1 MKREQYF
8 YALKRANL
16 QRFKSRLCTI
26 LIGCLL
32 FPYYLQAQHKIVQFG
47 NKILDFNNSNSIQL
61 LNLPTPSPQLG
72 EAGLVYT
79 GATPTRSQYAEY
91 DDQGQL
97 LFFMVDGKIY
107 NRDGYLLVA
116 NTPGTQYYQYYDE
129 DGLDYQIIK
138 VPGHCDKFYIIK
150 DRCKVLNTDT
160 GVASLDQDL
169 LFDVYVL
176 DMSLQN
182 HFFPNHP
189 DRKGRLVNVINPP
202 AGYPVN
208 FTAIALQSLPSANS
222 LGTSINDYPIYS
234 SGDLALVP
242 NSARAISITIPNL
255 SFSGG
260 QPPVNNSYKTQMRS
274 FVNSTTGNV
283 VLISIKYFS
292 TALWD
297 VRSDGVF
304 FNSTS
309 ACNVHYNDY
318 PRFYDAPNLGWL
330 NNEIVIYNG
339 NESTGYSQIGKYN
352 SSNLNQTNCYT
363 GPSAAISSSEISQNN
378 QYVYVIQGGLQTSQV
393 TLSYLNL
400 ASASPVPTTLFSF
413 NSGSLGYSL
422 KDAYTFQNNYQGV
435 PSIFYVLPNRI
446 DVLKGANNPLTAQYI
461 TNVVSGFSNPQMNLS
476 FVAPL
481 GVSNFTGHS
490 FVAVTTPQV
499 YNRHL
504 LEGAGAVSSACCVF
518 EQDDV
523 AVGNYTFTGSGIWNY
538 GSTSNP
544 WGATSPVYVTGTITV
559 ETGASLTISA
569 MTFKFA
575 PTGSIV
581 VKRGGKL
588 KVFNST
594 LTSYDCQK
602 VMWKGVDVL
611 GLTNA
616 ANSIEQTTT
625 VGGNQGILEL
635 QNARIENAL
644 VAVEVGTNTTNGG
657 GYVKAVN
664 SRFTNNVFDAVFKKF
679 RYVPSTGVI
688 AQNKSVFEN
697 CNFETTAA
705 LNDPALFPKEHI
717 SLTQIDKL
725 RIRLCNFYNTTNT
738 STHPWNQR
746 GIGINSY
753 MSSFICD
760 GNNIDNRFEKLN
772 IGINS
777 LGLSLTSTF
786 VCSKMNFDFCRTGI
800 NNTATDNIQVYL
812 NDFKIPE
819 IAGADIVDQM
829 EKGIYCTTSTAYL
842 MEQNTFEG
850 VNDPAVN
857 DEFPS
862 GLGIWIDN
870 SGDAAN
876 EIRNNDFISNRMG
889 IYCTSYNGPI
899 DISNPT
905 QTGLQLLCNTFS
917 NTITDVFRDQNSSLR
932 YDQGGNQQDPF
943 TSIITAGN
951 RFSQSTPDCSILGDF
966 VIDPNNSQYNN
977 YFSNTDANTIPDCGG
992 QNTSIGDLLIVW
1004 QSNGSWTNEQ
1014 CPQSYSSS
1022 GVPLGIMSSVNGSYL
1037 NNRNI
1042 EFREALNHYKNTI
1055 DKNQTANTLNYLSH
1069 VYPDESNLIQAL
1081 LMERYPLSDEVL
1093 KKIIIEAEK
1102 MDSWHLTEVILANCP
1117 LKKEVLSDLEKS
1129 EVLSEFFMSFIYEAQ
1144 ESGGTGLKRFL
1155 EIGLTNKATQYQEDL
1170 NLLISQSNMKF
1181 DLDSDSILYSLKPSD
1196 YISAVQTNSE
1206 LENQLTK
1213 AYYELEFGSLNEGL
1227 SILSDLES
1235 LSLIAPFIQL
1245 NCDIAHQLQ
1254 NDNSSFIRDSLFTQL
1269 SGKPDNIINLAIQ
1282 FQMGLEVSWPDP
1294 RLPIQYRSLSS
1305 PPTKERKKLELL
1317 GVWPNPVQNNAYVH
1331 YPIEADGKGVLHLTN
1346 MIGQQVRTYNLN
1358 SNGLLEMDTTD
1369 LESGVYIIGLYVND
1383 RILETIK
1390 FTKL

>member
-1 MKREQYF
+1 MKRELFF
-8 YALKRANL
+8 YVLKWGEIL
-16 QRFKSRLCTI
+16 HLKSRLFATI
-26 LIGCLL
+26 IGCIAL
-32 FPYYLQAQHKIVQFG
+32 PYYLQAQHKIVQFG

-61 LNLPTPSPQLG
+61 LSLPTPTPQPG
-72 EAGLVYT
+72 ESGLVYT
-79 GATPTRSQYAEY
+79 GTIPTRSQYAEY

-107 NRDGYLLVA
+107 NRDGYLMVA
-116 NTPGTQYYQYYDE
+116 NTPSPQYYQYYFE
-129 DGLDYQIIK
+129 DGMDYQFIK
-138 VPGHCDKFYIIK
+138 VPGQCDKFYIIK
-150 DRCKVLNTDT
+150 DRSLYREEEGDPLLHD
-160 GVASLDQDL
+160 ASI
-169 LFDVYVL
+169 LFDVHVL
-176 DMSLQN
+176 DLGLSN
-182 HFFPNHP
+182 IFFPNHP
-189 DRKGRLVNVINPP
+189 DRKGRLVNVLSPP
-202 AGYPVN
+202 VGYPVN
-208 FTAIALQSLPSANS
+208 FNSMALQSTP
-222 LGTSINDYPIYS
+222 SINSINTRINHQEIYS
-234 SGDLALVP
+234 SSDFGLIENP
-242 NSARAISITIPNL
+242 SRAISI
-255 SFSGG
+255 SFSNLTFVGN
-260 QPPVNNSYKTQMRS
+260 QPPVEDCPKTQFRS
-274 FVNSTTGNV
+274 MVNPTTGNV
-283 VLISIKYFS
+283 VLTCNKYLSFSIW
-292 TALWD
+292 A

-309 ACNVHYNDY
+309 SCNIHYNDY
-318 PRFYDAPNLGWL
+318 PRFYDAPNLGL
-330 NNEIVIYNG
+330 FNNEIVIYNG
-339 NESTGYSQIGKYN
+339 NENTGDSKIGRYN
-352 SSNLNQTNCYT
+352 PSNLNQTNCDT
-363 GPSAAISSSEISQNN
+363 EPSAVISSSEISQNN
-378 QYVYVIQGGLQTSQV
+378 QYIYVIQGGLQTSPV

-400 ASASPVPTTLFSF
+400 ASSNPVPTQLLSF
-413 NSGSLGYSL
+413 NPGSLGYAL

-446 DVLKGANNPLTAQYI
+446 DVLKGTNNPSTAQYI
-461 TNVVSGFSNPQMNLS
+461 TNVISGFSNPQMNLS
-476 FVAPL
+476 FVAPF
-481 GVSNFTGHS
+481 GVADFTGHS

-504 LEGAGAVSSACCVF
+504 LEGAGAASSACCVF

-611 GLTNA
+611 GLTNS

-664 SRFTNNVFDAVFKKF
+664 SRFTNNVFGAVFKKF
-679 RYVPSTGVI
+679 RYVPSSGVI

-717 SLTQIDKL
+717 SLTQIDKI
-725 RIRLCNFYNTTNT
+725 RIRLCNFYNTTT
-738 STHPWNQR
+738 TTTHPWNQR

-800 NNTATDNIQVYL
+800 NNAATDNIQVYL

-819 IAGADIVDQM
+819 IAGVDIVDQM

-842 MEQNTFEG
+842 IEQNTFEG
-850 VNDPAVN
+850 INDPTVNDV
-857 DEFPS
+857 FPS

-876 EIRNNDFISNRMG
+876 KIRNNDFFYNRMG

-899 DISNPT
+899 DVSNPT

-917 NTITDVFRDQNSSLR
+917 NTITDIFRDQNSTLR
-932 YDQGGNQQDPF
+932 YDQGGNQQDPL
-943 TSIITAGN
+943 SGDIKAGN
-951 RFSQSTPDCSILGDF
+951 RFSQQSPDCSVLGDF
-966 VIDPNNSQYNN
+966 VIDPNNSVYNN
-977 YFSNTDANTIPDCGG
+977 YFSHADANTIPNCGG
-992 QNTSIGDLLIVW
+992 VSPTWGSLLSVSVIPLSY
-1004 QSNGSWTNEQ
+1004 QESD
-1014 CPQSYSSS
+1014 CPNSYSQTGNLNTTQVQSS
-1022 GVPLGIMSSVNGSYL
+1022 LSSLEIRNTDYL
-1037 NNRNI
+1037 
-1042 EFREALNHYKNTI
+1042 ESLNLHKITI
-1055 DKNQTANTLNYLSH
+1055 DKNQTLHTLDYLNH
-1069 VYPDESNLIQAL
+1069 AYPEESELIKLL
-1081 LMERYPLSDEVL
+1081 LMERYPLSDGVL

-1102 MDSWHLTEVILANCP
+1102 MDPWHLTEVLLANCP
-1117 LKKEVLSDLEKS
+1117 LKKEVLVDLEKS

-1155 EIGLTNKATQYQEDL
+1155 EIGLTNQATKYQEDL
-1170 NLLISQSNMKF
+1170 NFLISQSNMKF

-1206 LENQLTK
+1206 QQNQLTK
-1213 AYYELEFGSLNEGL
+1213 AYYELELGNQSEGL
-1227 SILSDLES
+1227 SILSDLENS
-1235 LSLIAPFIQL
+1235 SPIAPFVQL
-1245 NCDIAHQLQ
+1245 NSDIVNQLQ
-1254 NDNSSFIRDSLFTQL
+1254 NDSSSFIIDSLFTHL

-1282 FQMGLEVSWPDP
+1282 FQMGLEVNWPDP

-1305 PPTKERKKLELL
+1305 TPTKERKKLELL
-1317 GVWPNPVQNNAYVH
+1317 GIWPNPVQNNAYVH
-1331 YPIEADGKGVLHLTN
+1331 YPIEADGKGLIHVTN
-1346 MIGQQVRTYNLN
+1346 MIGQQVKTYNLN

-1369 LESGVYIIGLYVND
+1369 LESGVYVIGLYVND
-1383 RILETIK
+1383 KILETIK